1 MPRRTVEELTAKQV
15 EKIAKTARP
24 GYHLVGG
31 VSGLSLQVKASRST
45 SWILRQTYGGKRR
58 EFGLGSFPSVTLAM
72 ARQRARE
79 ALDDMREGID
89 PSAKRRA
96 AIEVERQ
103 TEPAAPGMSFR
114 EAWLEYRKDPVVETK
129 KGLATLS
136 TLEARLTLYAFP
148 VLGEKGVNEITKE
161 DVLEVLRPIWAE
173 KTETAS
179 RTRIGIEAVLTWATG
194 YGHRTGENPARW
206 KGHLDVFLPAPKK
219 VTKEVHRPALPVV
232 DLPAF
237 MRMLR
242 MRNDASVPVMEFLI
256 LTAARP
262 GEALGALWS
271 EIDLRRGEWIIPA
284 ERMKMDREH
293 RIPLSRRAVELLKAT
308 PRVAGTDVVFPGQ
321 GLVKP
326 MSDGTLPKLIRSMDE
341 AEVKSGRAGW
351 KDRQTGKIAVPHGFR
366 STFRDWATEQGY
378 DHDMAEIALAHKPGT
393 KVERTYRRTDM
404 FERRRDL
411 MQAWTDYA
419 HGAKR

>member
-1 MPRRTVEELTAKQV
+1 MQAI
-15 EKIAKTARP
+15 IAA
-24 GYHLVGG
+24 
-31 VSGLSLQVKASRST
+31 
-45 SWILRQTYGGKRR
+45 
-58 EFGLGSFPSVTLAM
+58 
-72 ARQRARE
+72 
-79 ALDDMREGID
+79 
-89 PSAKRRA
+89 
-96 AIEVERQ
+96 ERQ
-103 TEPAAPGMSFR
+103 TEPAAPSMTFK

-129 KGLATLS
+129 KGRATLA

-148 VLGEKGVNEITKE
+148 LLGEKGVNEITKE

-237 MRMLR
+237 MRMLK

-256 LTAARP
+256 LTATRP

-271 EIDLRRGEWIIPA
+271 EIDLQKGEWVIPA

-326 MSDGTLPKLIRSMDE
+326 MSDGTLPKLIRSMHE
-341 AEVKSGRAGW
+341 AEVKSGRTGW

-411 MQAWTDYA
+411 MQAWADYA
-419 HGAKR
+419 HGAMR